1 MEKCMLQKLA
11 DVRIEP
17 NKEQVKNKAKA
28 IKSQAAKK
36 SFIAE
41 MLQPVALAMTSIVL
55 WWLQYREVAEM
66 S

>member
-17 NKEQVKNKAKA
+17 NKDQVANKVKA
-28 IKSQAAKK
+28 IKAQAAKK

-55 WWLQYREVAEM
+55 WRLQSQEVAEM

>member
-1 MEKCMLQKLA
+1 MLQKLA

-17 NKEQVKNKAKA
+17 NKDQVARTKSA
-28 IKSQAAKK
+28 IESQAAKK
-36 SFIAE
+36 RFIAE

-55 WWLQYREVAEM
+55 WRLQYREVAEM

>member
-1 MEKCMLQKLA
+1 MLQKLA

-17 NKEQVKNKAKA
+17 NKDQVANKVKA

-55 WWLQYREVAEM
+55 WRLQSQEVAEM